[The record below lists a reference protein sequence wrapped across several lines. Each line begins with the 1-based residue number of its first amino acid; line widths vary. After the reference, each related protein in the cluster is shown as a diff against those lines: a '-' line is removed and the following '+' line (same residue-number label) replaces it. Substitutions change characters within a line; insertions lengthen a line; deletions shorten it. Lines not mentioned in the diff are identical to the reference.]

1 VIYLSGPMSGVP
13 EYNFPAFHA
22 ATKLLRK
29 RGCSVIS
36 PAELDEVGELSGIEL
51 GSQSWEWYLSRD
63 LREMLRCD
71 TVAVLPGWRKSRGA
85 RLEVYVA
92 RRLGMKVV
100 SAGTL
105 KRVRTMR
112 EFLRDCVAIVGVTIL
127 MGLDTVSGAWRRS
140 RGTNGKG

>member
-1 VIYLSGPMSGVP
+1 MIYLSGPMSGVP

-22 ATKLLRK
+22 ATRLLRK

-36 PAELDEVGELSGIEL
+36 PAELDEAGELSGIEL

-63 LREMLRCD
+63 LREMLLCD
-71 TVAVLPGWRKSRGA
+71 TIAVLPGWRKSRGA

-92 RRLGMKVV
+92 RKLGMRVV
-100 SAGTL
+100 SADTL

-112 EFLRDCVAIVGVTIL
+112 EFLRDCVAFVGVL
-127 MGLDTVSGAWRRS
+127 VVVARVRVSSAWRGP
-140 RGTNGKG
+140 RGTDG